1 MVVFYDDVKQAMHFT
16 ILCLITQR
24 YMYVIK
30 RRSTVAFSCQSFTRK
45 KTMAAF
51 LQWSIRVYRAV
62 SEQAFMIMSALPM
75 ASIVAIISL

>member
-30 RRSTVAFSCQSFTRK
+30 RRSTVACSCHSLSSK

-51 LQWSIRVYRAV
+51 LRWSIGFTV
-62 SEQAFMIMSALPM
+62 SYLNKP
-75 ASIVAIISL
+75 L